1 MSNDIKKQLSSLN
14 LNGMMGTLEI
24 RNEQALTTQM
34 TYTEFLNT
42 LLTDEIAVRD
52 TKKYERRLKA
62 ANIKGYKTL
71 DNFDFNYN
79 PNINR
84 KMIYDLSTCL
94 FIANKTPVIIV
105 GSCGTGKTHLAQA
118 IGFSAIQKGFDV
130 LMTSQS
136 ELSSMLTEARATNS
150 YGKKIKKLSEI
161 PLLIIDDFALKPL
174 SRTEE
179 EDLHEL
185 IDKRSEQASTLVTS
199 NLAPHE
205 WVDAFSNK
213 LLGVATLDRLQF
225 KATLLTIDG
234 KSYRSKIEGEE
245 KNQSANSQKKEEN
258 IIKK

>member
-71 DNFDFNYN
+71 DNFDFSYN

-136 ELSSMLTEARATNS
+136 ELSSMLTEARATS
-150 YGKKIKKLSEI
+150 S
-161 PLLIIDDFALKPL
+161 
-174 SRTEE
+174 
-179 EDLHEL
+179 
-185 IDKRSEQASTLVTS
+185 
-199 NLAPHE
+199 
-205 WVDAFSNK
+205 
-213 LLGVATLDRLQF
+213 
-225 KATLLTIDG
+225 
-234 KSYRSKIEGEE
+234 
-245 KNQSANSQKKEEN
+245 
-258 IIKK
+258 